1 MEKKYLRASQ
11 NRQRTY
17 QRRRS
22 LKDNGGSEISF
33 GPLLQNNKKSLQKR
47 EDLFLEFF
55 DVISKTKTDYGK
67 TS

>member
-1 MEKKYLRASQ
+1 M
-11 NRQRTY
+11 
-17 QRRRS
+17 
-22 LKDNGGSEISF
+22 KDNGGSEISF